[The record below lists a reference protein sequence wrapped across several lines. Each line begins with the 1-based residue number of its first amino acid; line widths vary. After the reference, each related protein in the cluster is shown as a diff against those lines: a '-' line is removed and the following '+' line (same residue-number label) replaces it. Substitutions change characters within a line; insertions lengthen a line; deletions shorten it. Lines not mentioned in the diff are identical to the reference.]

1 MYRVITQSHDHRGMR
16 IIEAGP
22 WLASEAEAGKW
33 ASVLRS
39 LGYVT
44 RIEPM
49 HGNISETQGSR
60 AQGNAPADRF

>member
-1 MYRVITQSHDHRGMR
+1 MR